1 LEPVW
6 EAFAEK
12 VEHEQLDISIIR
24 VDCVE
29 NRMLCMEQHIQAFPT
44 LRVFKRKD
52 VQPPD
57 YRSDRTVD
65 AMLEFAKEKLALD
78 HEVSQMD
85 KDALQQHNERK
96 ELMRDDHPGCLM
108 SGFLLVNRVPGNFHI
123 EARSKHHNL
132 NPALAN
138 VSHVVNH
145 LSFGPVLS
153 SNALKRLSKL
163 PEEYFS
169 VSSTQPMNGNAYVTS
184 ALHQSWHHYIKTV
197 STHLGV
203 SSHKDNSMLAY
214 QMVQSSQI
222 MKYSEDEVPEARFA
236 YDLSPMAVTI
246 QKSGKKWYQ
255 FVTSICA
262 LVGGTFV
269 VMGLLA
275 NFLNVVFK
283 SKKS

>member
-1 LEPVW
+1 V
-6 EAFAEK
+6 EK
-12 VEHEQLDISIIR
+12 EQLQISIIK
-24 VDCVE
+24 VDCVA
-29 NRMLCMEQHIQAFPT
+29 NRMLCMAQHIQAFPT
-44 LRVFKRKD
+44 LRVFKGTE

-57 YRSDRTVD
+57 YRSDRTVE

-85 KDALQQHNERK
+85 KEALIEHKERK

-132 NPALAN
+132 NPAMAN

-145 LSFGPVLS
+145 LSFGPALS
-153 SNALKRLSKL
+153 TNTLRRLSQV
-163 PEEYFS
+163 PDEYFS
-169 VSSTQPMNGNAYVTS
+169 LSSTKPMDGNAYVTPS
-184 ALHQSWHHYIKTV
+184 LHQAFHHYIKTV
-197 STHLGV
+197 STHLGI

-222 MKYSEDEVPEARFA
+222 MKYSEEEVPEARFS

-246 QKSGKKWYQ
+246 QKTGKKWYQ

-262 LVGGTFV
+262 LIGGTFV
-269 VMGLLA
+269 VLGLLA
-275 NFLNVVFK
+275 NFLNAIFK
-283 SKKS
+283 SKKA